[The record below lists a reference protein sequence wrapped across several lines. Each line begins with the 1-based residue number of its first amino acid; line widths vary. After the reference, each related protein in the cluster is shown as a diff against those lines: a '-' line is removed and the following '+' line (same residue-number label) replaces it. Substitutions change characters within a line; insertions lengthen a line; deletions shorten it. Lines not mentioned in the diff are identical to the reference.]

1 MLDKAETTHSL
12 FKLMDACTQCR
23 QIFHAC
29 AGALTNPTH
38 RNALDRIPQKLEQ
51 FGIEL
56 RNEIRRLGQHEDFV
70 IFRFES
76 IQGYSV
82 TLALDHILD
91 CIRRHSTAHSPHTP
105 ELCSTGS
112 FPICSGHVRNLIL
125 YQQRPKRVSK
135 GFPT

>member
-29 AGALTNPTH
+29 AGSLTNPTH
-38 RNALDRIPQKLEQ
+38 TNALDRIPQKLEQ
-51 FGIEL
+51 FGFEL

-76 IQGYSV
+76 IQGYSG
-82 TLALDHILD
+82 TLALDHMLD
-91 CIRRHSTAHSPHTP
+91 CYQEAFNSPLTSHTRAMLNRQFSDLQRACQ
-105 ELCSTGS
+105 ELDS
-112 FPICSGHVRNLIL
+112 
-125 YQQRPKRVSK
+125 VSK
-135 GFPT
+135 AA